1 MKYINQN
8 LFFPRWAR
16 DFSDEEDYNDND
28 ADTENYNL
36 NFFNPEFWTTT
47 LASTSAIEEEF
58 KTGQWTCKPNHSH
71 LNVIDGHT

>member
-47 LASTSAIEEEF
+47 LASTSVIEEEF
-58 KTGQWTCKPNHSH
+58 KTGQWTCNY
-71 LNVIDGHT
+71 LFLLANQITAT